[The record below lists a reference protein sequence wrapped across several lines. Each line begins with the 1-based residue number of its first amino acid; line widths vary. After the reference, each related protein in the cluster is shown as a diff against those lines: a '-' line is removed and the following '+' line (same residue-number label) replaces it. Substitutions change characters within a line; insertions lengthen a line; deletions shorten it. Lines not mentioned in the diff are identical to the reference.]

1 MGYLYSSVC
10 LVMIFSFLNSSNKSL
25 FYEKFK
31 AIVVVKLHENMNL
44 YSPKNTPACLL
55 HFIFIIELRA
65 IFVSQIDRSIRN
77 CLPSTLYH
85 KTRITKNQRNE
96 QFSELIHLPTFR
108 KHYSHRWYNIIQ
120 LSSSPQDLS
129 IFDENHYKPQEILHN
144 FLSVCSFH
152 FQVN

>member
-1 MGYLYSSVC
+1 MERNRFGRAINNWIHIYNVLFSVSVRLFMGYLYSSVC

-108 KHYSHRWYNIIQ
+108 KH
-120 LSSSPQDLS
+120 
-129 IFDENHYKPQEILHN
+129 
-144 FLSVCSFH
+144 
-152 FQVN
+152 